1 MRLSVVIDRVW
12 SSNLLLEQLA
22 KIRVMSD
29 DELFEIT
36 VEQPLTDVAAD
47 LSAIADALG
56 EVGEELTIEHGT
68 QSATIPA
75 PSGDVEFEIEVERE
89 DEDDGVEYE
98 LEFEIEWIVPAD
110 STGDGG
116 ADGEDGGSDDE
127 IADDDD
133 GGINETTD
141 GESGSDDDGGD
152 ENDGDTKGD
161 S

>member
-116 ADGEDGGSDDE
+116 ADGEDGRSDDE
-127 IADDDD
+127 IADDDDDDD

-152 ENDGDTKGD
+152 TKGD